1 MRFSSLILT
10 SEGLSNGIQNNVSI
24 DWKRSPGSLS
34 WPSDVIAKN
43 IHAQDEKIEILIN
56 MQIQSEE
63 RFNERFARNEER
75 FERMHQTIEQLVAA
89 QTRFEENL
97 QALIQAVRRTN
108 FGGSLA

>member
-1 MRFSSLILT
+1 MNPEQRLDRLEALARFFVVA
-10 SEGLSNGIQNNVSI
+10 E
-24 DWKRSPGSLS
+24 RRHR
-34 WPSDVIAKN
+34 KN

-56 MQIQSEE
+56 MQVQSEE

>member
-1 MRFSSLILT
+1 MNPEQRLDRLEALARFFVLA
-10 SEGLSNGIQNNVSI
+10 E
-24 DWKRSPGSLS
+24 RRHR
-34 WPSDVIAKN
+34 KN
-43 IHAQDEKIEILIN
+43 IHAQDEKLEILIN

>member
-1 MRFSSLILT
+1 MNPEQRLDRLEALARFFVLA
-10 SEGLSNGIQNNVSI
+10 E
-24 DWKRSPGSLS
+24 RRHR
-34 WPSDVIAKN
+34 KN

-56 MQIQSEE
+56 MQVQSEE

>member
-1 MRFSSLILT
+1 MNPEQRLDRLEALARFFVLA
-10 SEGLSNGIQNNVSI
+10 E
-24 DWKRSPGSLS
+24 RRHR
-34 WPSDVIAKN
+34 KN

-56 MQIQSEE
+56 MQVQSEE

-97 QALIQAVRRTN
+97 QALIHAVRRTN

>member
-1 MRFSSLILT
+1 MNPEQRLDRLEALARFFVLA
-10 SEGLSNGIQNNVSI
+10 E
-24 DWKRSPGSLS
+24 RRHR
-34 WPSDVIAKN
+34 KN